1 GHHVAPV
8 QQAARHVLAAAR
20 VTFHH
25 LVGELKASIGDLRH

>member
-8 QQAARHVLAAAR
+8 QQAACHVLATAR

-25 LVGELKASIGDLRH
+25 LVGELKAGVGDLRH